1 MDKPDELFRIGGK
14 QPKYTENDEHVL
26 KMVAAMPKSRNMH
39 LYVFRQQPASQP
51 RMPMNTVDNE
61 IPLVQEIHVAQSLN
75 WDGLFIDWNDDNH
88 DTFKRQQENS
98 SRNQWQLG
106 DLPTEGE
113 NEAFEVQYEGQNDSE
128 VEEEQDEDEE
138 DPLDMDFIDSDYEQ
152 IGEAEEIEID
162 NNMFEENIDNPIEEE
177 PEEMGFAGEISD
189 HLENSEDFHS
199 KHGYDESDVD
209 DEVSSKKKKVVPNY
223 RQ

>member
-1 MDKPDELFRIGGK
+1 MSWIELVRIVEQLGYERNELVFFYK
-14 QPKYTENDEHVL
+14 VDNEDFKILENDEHML
-26 KMVAAMPKSRNMH
+26 KMVAAMPRSRNMP
-39 LYVFRQQPASQP
+39 LYVVSQQPASQP
-51 RMPMNTVDNE
+51 CMPINTVDNE

-75 WDGLFIDWNDDNH
+75 CDGLFIDWNDHNL

-152 IGEAEEIEID
+152 IGEAGEIEID

-177 PEEMGFAGEISD
+177 PEEMGFCMG
-189 HLENSEDFHS
+189 DFRS
-199 KHGYDESDVD
+199 CGKL
-209 DEVSSKKKKVVPNY
+209 
-223 RQ
+223 